1 MAENTIRP
9 ENPRKTAVKLLCR
22 VEEGNAYSNLV
33 LDEHFKRSRMDARDT
48 AFCTALFYGTLERRL
63 TFDEIIK
70 RYITRSGDK
79 LSLEVRNIIRTAMYQ
94 LLYMDSVP
102 DSAAVNEAV
111 KLASKNR
118 NPAVKGFVNG
128 VLRAFIRDEKRLPE
142 AKGTAEELSVK
153 YSCPL
158 PLVNKW
164 LSELGEKKTAQLLD
178 DSLGRAPVTIRTNTT
193 RITPDELAEKLAAE
207 GLTVYKN
214 KYVGEALEISGA
226 APEKTAAY
234 AEGLF
239 HVQDV
244 SCMLC
249 CKALGAE
256 PGMTVLD
263 MCAAPGGKTFTI
275 AEMMKNSGSV
285 SAFDLHKKRAGLI
298 AAGAERLGLTIISA
312 DENDAKTFRDDLP
325 AADRVLCDV
334 PCSGLGVIRR
344 KPEIKYKDLTEFE
357 RLPEVQY
364 EILDVSSRYVK
375 PGGVLVYSTCTVSD
389 AENIDVVRKFL
400 EAHPEFQPAAFGEGF
415 GRFGGETALT
425 VLPEYFGSDGFFIAK
440 LVRTDREVQNA

>member
-1 MAENTIRP
+1 MADTIINA

-22 VEEGNAYSNLV
+22 VEESGAYSNLV
-33 LDEHFKRSRMDARDT
+33 LDEHFKRSRMDARDKG
-48 AFCTALFYGTLERRL
+48 FCTALFYGTLERKL
-63 TFDEIIK
+63 TLDEIIR
-70 RYITRSGDK
+70 RYITRPGDK
-79 LSLEVRNIIRTAMYQ
+79 ISLEVRNIIRTGLYQ

-102 DSAAVNEAV
+102 ESAAVNEAV

-128 VLRAFIRDEKRLPE
+128 VLRSFLRDDKKLPE
-142 AKGTAEELSVK
+142 PQGKAESLSVK

-158 PLVNKW
+158 PLVEKW
-164 LSELGEKKTAQLLD
+164 LKELGEEQTERLLA

-193 RITPDELAEKLAAE
+193 RTSPEALAVRLAAS
-207 GLTVYKN
+207 GLTVHKN

-226 APEKTAAY
+226 APESTTEY

-249 CKALGAE
+249 CRALDPK

-275 AEMMKNSGSV
+275 AEIMENDGRLL
-285 SAFDLHKKRAGLI
+285 AFDLHKKRAGLI
-298 AAGAERLGLTIISA
+298 AEGAKRLGLTIVEA
-312 DENDAKTFRDDLP
+312 DANDAKAFRDDLP
-325 AADRVLCDV
+325 QADGVLCDV

-357 RLPEVQY
+357 RLPEIQY
-364 EILDVSSRYVK
+364 DILDTCSRYVK
-375 PGGVLVYSTCTVSD
+375 RGGVLVYSTCTVSE
-389 AENIDVVRKFL
+389 AENAGVVRRFL
-400 EAHPEFQPAAFGEGF
+400 KEHPGFGLMPFGEGF
-415 GRFGGETALT
+415 GRFGSEDMLT
-425 VLPEYFGSDGFFIAK
+425 VLPSYFGSDGFFIAK
-440 LVRTDREVQNA
+440 LTRID